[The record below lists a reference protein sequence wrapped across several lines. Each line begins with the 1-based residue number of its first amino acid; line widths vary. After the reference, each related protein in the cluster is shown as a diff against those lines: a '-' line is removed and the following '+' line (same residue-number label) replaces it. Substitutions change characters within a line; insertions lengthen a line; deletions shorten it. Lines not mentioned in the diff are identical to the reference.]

1 MRSTRAT
8 LDHLVVAA
16 DTLDSGEDYIESV
29 LGARPQRGGRHVAM
43 GTHNSLLRLGERCF
57 LELIAIDPDGVTPTR
72 PRWFDL
78 DRPAM
83 RALLAQQP
91 RLIHWVARTDDIEAA
106 RRASPIDPGPVHAMS
121 RGDFRWR
128 ITIPDDGSRPGAGVL
143 PTLIQWEDARH
154 PADDMTDAG
163 LRIAALAAAH
173 PEPGSM
179 RAVLAALGLSETLK
193 VTFDAAP
200 RLAAM
205 LSTPRG
211 TVTL

>member
-1 MRSTRAT
+1 MQPARAA

-16 DTLDSGEDYIESV
+16 DTLDQGEDYLASL
-29 LGARPQRGGRHVAM
+29 LGVRPQRGGKHVAM
-43 GTHNSLLRLGERCF
+43 GTHNSLLRLGECCY
-57 LELIAIDPDGVTPTR
+57 LELIAIDPEAALPVR

-78 DRPAM
+78 GRPTM

-106 RRASPIDPGPVHAMS
+106 RRASPIDPGPVHAMA
-121 RGDFRWR
+121 RGSLRWR
-128 ITIPDDGSRPGAGVL
+128 MTVPDDGSRPGAGVL
-143 PTLIQWEDARH
+143 PTLIQWDDARH
-154 PADDMTDAG
+154 PADDMPDAG
-163 LRIAALAAAH
+163 VRVVALAAAH
-173 PEPGSM
+173 PEPGSV
-179 RAVLAALGLSETLK
+179 RAALAALGLSDTLK

-205 LSTPRG
+205 LSTRRG